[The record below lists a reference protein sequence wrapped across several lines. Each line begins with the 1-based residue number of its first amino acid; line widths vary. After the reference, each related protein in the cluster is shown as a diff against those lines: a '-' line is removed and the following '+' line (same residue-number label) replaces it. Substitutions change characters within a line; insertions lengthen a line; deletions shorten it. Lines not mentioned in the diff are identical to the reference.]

1 MILSLPQARA
11 VMLAA
16 MGLLSP
22 PAPRPT
28 KESLRATIRAM
39 QILQIDTIQVVA
51 RSPYLVLWSRLGA
64 YEPHWLDELLAEG
77 QIFEYWSHEASF
89 LPIEDYPYYR
99 RMMLD
104 GLSRQWRYV
113 REWVAENQVQ
123 ASAMLDHVRVNGPVR
138 SADFARTDGQKA
150 GWWNWKFE
158 KMALEMLYTTGDLMI
173 ARRERFQR
181 IYDLRERVLPAWS
194 DDQAPSLAETRRFM
208 ALRAVQALGATPA
221 RFVADYFRTKQRETL
236 AAVADLVAT
245 GELLTLKVGDYVEP
259 WYIHPSQLPLAEAA
273 ARGELQPT
281 ATTILSPFDPLVW
294 DRYRALELFGFD
306 YRIECYTPAAKRRYG
321 YFTLPILHRGQLVG
335 RLDAK
340 AHRSEG
346 RFEVKALYLEPSVRS
361 TKQLARSLAA
371 ALRACAT
378 WHRTPLVSLTFADPG
393 EFGDLLRLYL

>member
-16 MGLLSP
+16 MGLLNP

-28 KESLRATIRAM
+28 KESLLATIRAM

-64 YEPHWLDELLAEG
+64 YEPRWLDELLAEG
-77 QIFEYWSHEASF
+77 RIFEYWSHEASF

-104 GLSRQWRYV
+104 GLSRQWRFV
-113 REWVAENQVQ
+113 REWVAEHQVEV
-123 ASAMLDHVRVNGPVR
+123 SAMLDHIRVNGSVR

-181 IYDLRERVLPAWS
+181 IYDLRERVLPSWS

-208 ALRAVQALGATPA
+208 ALRAVQALGVTPA

-245 GELLTLKVGDYVEP
+245 GELLTCKVGDYVEP
-259 WYIHPSQLPLAEAA
+259 WYIHPAQLPLAEAA

-294 DRYRALELFGFD
+294 HRERALELFGFD

-346 RFEVKALYLEPSVRS
+346 RFEVKALYLEPGVRS
-361 TKQLARSLAA
+361 TKQFARSLAA

-393 EFGDLLRLYL
+393 EFGDLLRSYL